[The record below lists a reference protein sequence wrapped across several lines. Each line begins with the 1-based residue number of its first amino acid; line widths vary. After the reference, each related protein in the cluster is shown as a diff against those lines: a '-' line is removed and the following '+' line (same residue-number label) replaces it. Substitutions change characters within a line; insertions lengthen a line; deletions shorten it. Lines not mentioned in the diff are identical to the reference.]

1 VNDYVV
7 TATGTPGLLQGEPN
21 MRFDGTNFYL
31 SSYSG
36 GSISSNTTLITIPS
50 VSGNSAVFDYYVSD
64 GTNKRA
70 GTLMTTWDSTLTVYT
85 EYSTPDLGGSTLGIS
100 FSTSTDGTDVFF
112 NAVVTSGTWTVKVG
126 SRIMF

>member
-1 VNDYVV
+1 V
-7 TATGTPGLLQGEPN
+7 TATGTAGLLQGEPN

-36 GSISSNTTLITIPS
+36 GSVSSNTTLITIPT

-64 GTNKRA
+64 GTNTRA
-70 GTLMTTWDSTLTVYT
+70 GTVMTAWVGSATVFT
-85 EYSTPDLGGSTLGIS
+85 EYSTPDIGSTTGIS
-100 FSTSTDGTDVFF
+100 FSTSSDGTNVSL
-112 NAVVTSGTWTVKVG
+112 NTIVTAGTWTIKVG

>member
-1 VNDYVV
+1 
-7 TATGTPGLLQGEPN
+7 

-36 GSISSNTTLITIPS
+36 GSVSTTSTLITI
-50 VSGNSAVFDYYVSD
+50 VAASGVSAVFDYYVSD

-70 GTLMTTWDSTLTVYT
+70 GTVISVWDNITSMFTD
-85 EYSTPDLGGSTLGIS
+85 YSTPDIGGETTGIS
-100 FSTSTDGTDVFF
+100 FQTTVSGSNILFQ
-112 NAVVTSGTWTVKVG
+112 AVVTSGNWTVKVG

>member
-1 VNDYVV
+1 
-7 TATGTPGLLQGEPN
+7 

-70 GTLMTTWDSTLTVYT
+70 GTVMTTWDSTLTVYT

-100 FSTSTDGTDVFF
+100 FATSTDGTDVFLI
-112 NAVVTSGTWTVKVG
+112 AIVTSGTWTVKVG